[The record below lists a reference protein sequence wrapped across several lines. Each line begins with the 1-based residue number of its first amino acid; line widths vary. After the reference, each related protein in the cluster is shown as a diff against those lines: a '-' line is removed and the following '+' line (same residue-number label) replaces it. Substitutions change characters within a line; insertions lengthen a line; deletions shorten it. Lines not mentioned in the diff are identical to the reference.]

1 MTFRKDDNFE
11 DKVVGLI
18 ETFDLFISKLLDCIF
33 INRGRKKLSSKALVL
48 DKLFG
53 CKLKSGSTDD
63 HISCRFVTICFDAR
77 FD

>member
-33 INRGRKKLSSKALVL
+33 MKRGRKNWSSKALVL
-48 DKLFG
+48 DNLFG
-53 CKLKSGSTDD
+53 YKLKSGSTDD
-63 HISCRFVTICFDAR
+63 HISCKFVTICLAAR
-77 FD
+77 VE